1 HRCSLIASNGRS
13 FALTPS
19 VEIPTER
26 ALTSVYSYVRLR
38 SEFRL
43 TVSASFEHGNVSCE
57 SRLRGTGVTETR
69 QLAVPRFF
77 YRCNTVFLMPEP
89 FYWKDGSAVNLTVDS
104 SDSNELETS
113 HSCWLQSDLGNT
125 SLASIS
131 DTNSSSSY
139 LLNVSQSWGSEATL
153 LCLVNQSGLFET
165 WTHQRLPT
173 VLFAASLNISVP
185 VLLTEEI
192 PVNFSVHVSPGQPTP
207 VVDCKVQGSDGLVP
221 VPLKHDQTGE
231 FVPESSMHNGQL
243 VCLLSQSIDEHV
255 VYIVAANQS
264 LNIGVNNGTRL
275 SEIPLITRFF
285 YTAESLMDQGVL
297 RCMASAKN
305 FNHFFNQKLTVY
317 YPAAMSIILQD
328 VHEANSSV
336 NFSVS
341 VSKGQPQPT
350 VNCSLSWQGAVAE
363 LPLTPTLS
371 GSFNVTKAMHNGFI
385 RCDLTQS
392 NGSTVLFTHSAS
404 RRLTVH
410 HTSRSSWSAR
420 EPVVLKEGQQ
430 MWVTVESIEGNPEP
444 KQRCWLQMT
453 DGSVVQL
460 KASRVYTSNLHL
472 MSKFL
477 ITFVRRFNSGHLS
490 LCEHSRLV
498 WSTEQRS
505 ELMLTILTEEGNP
518 RPELHCSLTS
528 ETVSIDTVTSS
539 SGPTAVGYESFSYCS
554 AVVDLQTRPA
564 NAATDS
570 DSVTS
575 VYTSAATT
583 GLESTARAVTATASA
598 VARRSRIFQSPVT
611 QFEAS
616 TDAAPQ
622 AMVAAS
628 GSGLD
633 HHSPLLAN
641 SHPKS
646 GNSLLGLGLAVLAV
660 VFCIG
665 VAIGTYR
672 CLIKSQRSIELVAIP
687 LQAAARLRQ
696 QQQLEEQ
703 ELRNSSSQEN
713 DEGLST

>member
-1 HRCSLIASNGRS
+1 TEAARVQLCDAAGSSCHEGLTRLSSGELSTVQLHVPCSLSSGHLSGNQLIFNFTGFLWMQGAVLSVSYKCSDGTSQTVAETLEFVVPPQSVSLSLIDAPHWLVGKPADFSFTTDFALPAPEHRCSLIASGGRS

-57 SRLRGTGVTETR
+57 SRLRGTGVMETR

-89 FYWKDGSAVNLTVDS
+89 FYWKDGSTVNLTVDS

-113 HSCWLQSDLGNT
+113 HSCWLQSDFGNT

-139 LLNVSQSWGSEATL
+139 LLNVSRSWGSEATL
-153 LCLVNQSGLFET
+153 QCLVNQSGLFET

-173 VLFAASLNISVP
+173 VL
-185 VLLTEEI
+185 
-192 PVNFSVHVSPGQPTP
+192 
-207 VVDCKVQGSDGLVP
+207 
-221 VPLKHDQTGE
+221 
-231 FVPESSMHNGQL
+231 
-243 VCLLSQSIDEHV
+243 
-255 VYIVAANQS
+255 
-264 LNIGVNNGTRL
+264 
-275 SEIPLITRFF
+275 
-285 YTAESLMDQGVL
+285 
-297 RCMASAKN
+297 
-305 FNHFFNQKLTVY
+305 

-472 MSKFL
+472 VSKFL
-477 ITFVRRFNSGHLS
+477 ITFVRRFNSGHLRCRAS
-490 LCEHSRLV
+490 Q
-498 WSTEQRS
+498 TGRS
-505 ELMLTILTEEGNP
+505 DYT
-518 RPELHCSLTS
+518 RTS
-528 ETVSIDTVTSS
+528 GRTS
-539 SGPTAVGYESFSYCS
+539 PF
-554 AVVDLQTRPA
+554 
-564 NAATDS
+564 
-570 DSVTS
+570 
-575 VYTSAATT
+575 
-583 GLESTARAVTATASA
+583 
-598 VARRSRIFQSPVT
+598 
-611 QFEAS
+611 
-616 TDAAPQ
+616 
-622 AMVAAS
+622 
-628 GSGLD
+628 
-633 HHSPLLAN
+633 
-641 SHPKS
+641 
-646 GNSLLGLGLAVLAV
+646 
-660 VFCIG
+660 
-665 VAIGTYR
+665 
-672 CLIKSQRSIELVAIP
+672 
-687 LQAAARLRQ
+687 
-696 QQQLEEQ
+696 
-703 ELRNSSSQEN
+703 
-713 DEGLST
+713 